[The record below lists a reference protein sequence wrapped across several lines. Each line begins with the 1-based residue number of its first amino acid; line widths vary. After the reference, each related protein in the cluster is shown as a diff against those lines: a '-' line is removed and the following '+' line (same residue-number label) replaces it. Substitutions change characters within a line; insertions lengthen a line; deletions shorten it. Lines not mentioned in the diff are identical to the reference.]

1 MRFIRLKAIAKKE
14 FIQIRRDPLSLVMAF
29 LLPMVLLFI
38 YGYAITF
45 DVNKI
50 TTVVHD
56 MDKSSLSRELID
68 EFNRSGYFTVISY
81 LDRMEEID
89 GYLDRGKA
97 RVALVIPVDF
107 SKHLRTGRDATVEV
121 ILDGADSNTATIALG
136 YITAIAQRYS
146 QRMGEGPVVTPL
158 IESRSRVWYNTELK
172 SRNFIIPGLIAI
184 IMAVIVAVLTSLTV
198 AREWDRG
205 TMEQLIATPVKPVEM
220 IIGKLVP
227 YFTIGF
233 IDTVFAIIM
242 STLLF
247 DVPLRGSVSLLL
259 VLSSIFLFGGLSMG
273 ILISVV
279 ARTQVIANQMAMLS
293 SFLPAFLL
301 SGFIFSISNMPV
313 PLQAITYLIPARYFV
328 TILKGIFLKGVSL
341 EYLILEAVLLSV
353 YGMIVFTLS
362 VKKFHK
368 RID

>member
-1 MRFIRLKAIAKKE
+1 MRFIRVRAIAKKE
-14 FIQIRRDPLSLVMAF
+14 FIQIWRDPLSLVMAF

-89 GYLDRGKA
+89 GYLDSGKA
-97 RVALVIPVDF
+97 RVALAIPVDF
-107 SKHLRTGRDATVEV
+107 SKHVRTGRDATVEV
-121 ILDGADSNTATIALG
+121 IVDGADSNTATIALG
-136 YITAIAQRYS
+136 YITAISQRYS
-146 QRMGEGPVVTPL
+146 QRIGGGTVTPL
-158 IESRSRVWYNTELK
+158 IDSRSRVWYNTELK

-184 IMAVIVAVLTSLTV
+184 IMAVIVSVLTSLTI

-233 IDTVFAIIM
+233 IDTILAIIM

-259 VLSSIFLFGGLSMG
+259 VLSAIFLFGGLSMG

-313 PLQAITYLIPARYFV
+313 PLQAITYIIPARYFV

-341 EYLILEAVLLSV
+341 EYLILEALLLIV
-353 YGMIVFTLS
+353 YGIVVFTLS

>member
-1 MRFIRLKAIAKKE
+1 MRFIRIKAIAKKE

-121 ILDGADSNTATIALG
+121 ILDGGDSNTATIALG
-136 YITAIAQRYS
+136 YITAISQRYS
-146 QRMGEGPVVTPL
+146 QRIGKGTVTPL
-158 IESRSRVWYNTELK
+158 IDSRSRVWYNTELK

-227 YFTIGF
+227 YFVIGF

-259 VLSSIFLFGGLSMG
+259 VLSAIFLFGGLSMG

-293 SFLPAFLL
+293 SFLPVFLL

-328 TILKGIFLKGVSL
+328 TILKGIFLKGISL
-341 EYLILEAVLLSV
+341 EYLIWEALLLTI
-353 YGMIVFTLS
+353 YGIVVFTLS

>member
-1 MRFIRLKAIAKKE
+1 
-14 FIQIRRDPLSLVMAF
+14 MAF

-68 EFNRSGYFTVISY
+68 EFNRSGYFRVISY

-97 RVALVIPVDF
+97 KVALVIPVDF
-107 SKHLRTGRDATVEV
+107 SKLVRTGRNATVEV

-136 YITAIAQRYS
+136 YITAISQRYS
-146 QRMGEGPVVTPL
+146 QRMGGGPVTPL
-158 IESRSRVWYNTELK
+158 IDSRSRVWYNTELK

-184 IMAVIVAVLTSLTV
+184 IMAVIVSVLTSLTV

-233 IDTVFAIIM
+233 IDTVLAIIM
-242 STLLF
+242 STILF
-247 DVPLRGSVSLLL
+247 DVPLRGSISLLL
-259 VLSSIFLFGGLSMG
+259 VLSAIFLFGGLSMG

-279 ARTQVIANQMAMLS
+279 AKTQVIANQMAMLS

-313 PLQAITYLIPARYFV
+313 PLQAITYIIPARYFV

-341 EYLILEAVLLSV
+341 KYLILEALLLTV
-353 YGMIVFTLS
+353 YGIIAFTLS

>member
-1 MRFIRLKAIAKKE
+1 MRFIRVRAIAKKE
-14 FIQIRRDPLSLVMAF
+14 FIQIWRDPLSLVMAF

-89 GYLDRGKA
+89 GYLDSGKA
-97 RVALVIPVDF
+97 RVALAIPVDF
-107 SKHLRTGRDATVEV
+107 SKHVRTGRDATVEV
-121 ILDGADSNTATIALG
+121 IVDGADSNTATIALG
-136 YITAIAQRYS
+136 YITAISQRYS
-146 QRMGEGPVVTPL
+146 QRIGGGTVTPL
-158 IESRSRVWYNTELK
+158 IDSRSRVWYNTELK

-184 IMAVIVAVLTSLTV
+184 IMAVIVSVLTSLTI

-233 IDTVFAIIM
+233 IDTILAIIM

-259 VLSSIFLFGGLSMG
+259 VLSAIFLFGGLSMG

-313 PLQAITYLIPARYFV
+313 PLQAVTYIIPARYFV
-328 TILKGIFLKGVSL
+328 TVLKGIFLKGVSL
-341 EYLILEAVLLSV
+341 EYLILEALLLIV
-353 YGMIVFTLS
+353 YGIVVFTLA